1 MRERLSKR
9 CGFTLIELLV
19 VIAIIGI
26 LIAMLL
32 PAVQKIRE
40 AASRTQCANN
50 LKQIGL
56 ALHNFHDARKFFPP
70 ASTTKPKNHSWIP
83 FVLPYLEQ
91 ANLTRQYNFTRNWW
105 AKSNS
110 RAVRS
115 QLGIFQ
121 CPTTPQP
128 DRTDSTFT
136 KKAACVDYNATRGVS
151 PDLIL
156 IGLVPPG
163 DLSGVLQKNVG
174 TRMLQIKDGTS
185 NTIIVA
191 EMAGRPDLYFFGDIL
206 VPGYSPG
213 GPWADPLGPFF
224 LNGSSLDGTIQPGP
238 CPLNCTNAKEIYSF
252 HREGANVVFADG
264 SVHFIRRSIS
274 IRNMAALITRSGGE
288 LVSPLDYD

>member
-83 FVLPYLEQ
+83 FILPYLEQ
-91 ANLTRQYNFTRNWW
+91 APLARQYNFAKQWY
-105 AKSNS
+105 AKSNNK
-110 RAVRS
+110 AVRS
-115 QLGIFQ
+115 QLTIFQ
-121 CPTTPQP
+121 CPTTPTVN
-128 DRTDSTFT
+128 RVDSTFT
-136 KKAACVDYNATRGVS
+136 NNAACVDYNATKGVS
-151 PDLIL
+151 PDLVL
-156 IGLVPPG
+156 IGLIPPG
-163 DLSGVLQKNVG
+163 DLRGVMEKNIA
-174 TRMLQIKDGTS
+174 TRMLQIRDGTS
-185 NTIIVA
+185 NTIMVA
-191 EMAGRPDLYFFGDIL
+191 EMAGRPNIYYGDIQ
-206 VPGYSPG
+206 VPGYNPG

-224 LNGSSLDGTIQPGP
+224 LNGSSPDGSIQPGP
-238 CPLNCTNAKEIYSF
+238 CPLNCTNEKEVYSF
-252 HREGANVVFADG
+252 HREGANVAFADG

-274 IRNMAALITRSGGE
+274 IVNMAALITRSGGE
-288 LVSPLDYD
+288 TVSGTDF